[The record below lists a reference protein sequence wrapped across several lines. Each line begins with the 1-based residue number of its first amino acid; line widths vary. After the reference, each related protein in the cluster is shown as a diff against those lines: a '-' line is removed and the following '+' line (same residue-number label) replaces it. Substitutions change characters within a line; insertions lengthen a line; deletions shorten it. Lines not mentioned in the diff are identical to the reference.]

1 MHVVAKVEEWNAAGL
16 VYTVEESV
24 AWLRMNRPER
34 RNAIHVPLR
43 TALLEAIIEVS
54 EDPDVRCAVITG
66 TGTAFSSGADLGQVG
81 GANEVPQE
89 RSRGLGVIQRDDVLL
104 YGWGRLMNAIWN
116 SEKVFITAVNGVAA
130 GGGCQLALAGDLIVA
145 ADNATFWEIFVKRAL
160 PLEGGGAWILPKLT
174 SLVRAKEIAILGE
187 PLRAADAERYGMI
200 NRSVPAAE
208 LDSTVR
214 ALAARVASG
223 PTIRIG
229 HIKSQLNESY
239 ESTKEKSMRDEG
251 TYLALTPGSDGPE
264 AMQAYLEKR
273 EPRFTGR

>member
-1 MHVVAKVEEWNAAGL
+1 
-16 VYTVEESV
+16 
-24 AWLRMNRPER
+24 
-34 RNAIHVPLR
+34 
-43 TALLEAIIEVS
+43 
-54 EDPDVRCAVITG
+54 
-66 TGTAFSSGADLGQVG
+66 
-81 GANEVPQE
+81 
-89 RSRGLGVIQRDDVLL
+89 
-104 YGWGRLMNAIWN
+104 MNAIWN

-174 SLVRAKEIAILGE
+174 SLVRAKEIAILGD
-187 PLRAADAERYGMI
+187 PLSAADAERYGMI
-200 NRSVPAAE
+200 NRCVPAAE